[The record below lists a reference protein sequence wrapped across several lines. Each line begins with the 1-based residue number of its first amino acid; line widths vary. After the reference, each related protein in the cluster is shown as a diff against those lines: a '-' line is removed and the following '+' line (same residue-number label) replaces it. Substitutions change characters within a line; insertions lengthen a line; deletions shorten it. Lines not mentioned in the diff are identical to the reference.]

1 MRSMT
6 KSIREIVNFYLQEFF
21 NYFTKNDGIAPVKRR
36 KKYKKGRT
44 KTIKQTLENL
54 DQNFKELSRATS
66 KYSWDATVNIKG
78 LKKLGAFVPP
88 AGIGMGDVLK
98 SEVCVPE
105 KFPGIMFVATNNFW
119 PDDEDLTAPTF
130 FYAFKYKT
138 IPYYVE
144 PTKDVVYKIGISIP
158 ASKNTTTKSKNFWM
172 YYFIAVSS
180 EGEVRTLRWVNQQLV
195 KVPAIKGRPSERVTS
210 YTRKSWAHPN
220 LFPPDE
226 RIDKHTELLHSGIF
240 CACFNFWTQ
249 RDQMWTVQTKKND
262 LRMTFCVDT
271 KDTKHYFRDREYVT
285 TLNGHRKKIIH
296 FVEAHT
302 RVTPAGKSIVREH
315 IRGERKFLWN
325 SYQCNVKAPKF
336 NNTMSM
342 VDFDV
347 PVYEDADGPLE
358 VGTMDAVGLANELTP
373 LFDSEQDNIYS
384 TKSFPQ
390 FKDKQC
396 K

>member
-6 KSIREIVNFYLQEFF
+6 KSIRDTVNFYLQKFF
-21 NYFTKNDGIAPVKRR
+21 NYFTKDSETDPVKRR
-36 KKYKKGRT
+36 KKYKKGRS

-66 KYSWDATVNIKG
+66 KHSWDNTVNVKG
-78 LKKLGAFVPP
+78 LKKLGVFVPP
-88 AGIGMGDVLK
+88 VGLGMSDVLK
-98 SEVCVPE
+98 SKVRVPE
-105 KFPGIMFVATNNFW
+105 KFPGIMFVATNNFF
-119 PDDEDLTAPTF
+119 PDYSDLTVPNF
-130 FYAFKYKT
+130 FYAFKYKKV
-138 IPYYVE
+138 PHYVE

-158 ASKNTTTKSKNFWM
+158 CAKNTTIKSKNVWM
-172 YYFIAVSS
+172 FYFIAVSN
-180 EGEVRTLRWVNQQLV
+180 EGEVRTLRWVNEQ
-195 KVPAIKGRPSERVTS
+195 KVEIPAIKGRPSERVTW
-210 YTRKSWAHPN
+210 YARKSWAHPN

-226 RIDKHTELLHSGIF
+226 RIDKYTELLHSGIF

-296 FVEAHT
+296 FVETHT

-315 IRGERKFLWN
+315 IRGERKFQWN

-336 NNTMSM
+336 NNTTSM
-342 VDFDV
+342 VDFHVAVD
-347 PVYEDADGPLE
+347 EDDGAPLE

-373 LFDSEQDNIYS
+373 LFDSEQDNVYS
-384 TKSFPQ
+384 SR
-390 FKDKQC
+390 DKG
-396 K
+396 